1 MGVTLRA
8 LIFVSAWLGVWSF
21 PVEAAVMTLNYSLNL
36 VTRSYDYKPTEWY
49 PDPGY
54 MGPLVGRPVVATM
67 RVSVD
72 TEVPS
77 GPFQTFPE
85 CSIVGFDLACHALS
99 QDGYAGV
106 DYRTGKGVFH
116 IDTADGW
123 FDADLTRMSLEF
135 FFDPGPDTGLG
146 ETTLSFDIV
155 DFTVDGLPTIS
166 SVPVPGSFSLL
177 ALGMGALAF
186 RGARAA

>member
-1 MGVTLRA
+1 
-8 LIFVSAWLGVWSF
+8 
-21 PVEAAVMTLNYSLNL
+21 MTLSYSLNL
-36 VTRSYDYKPTEWY
+36 VTRSYDYKPAEWY

-54 MGPLVGRPVVATM
+54 MGPSVGQSVVATM

-77 GPFQTFPE
+77 GPFQIFPE

-106 DYRTGKGVFH
+106 DYRTGKGDFY

-123 FDADLTRMSLEF
+123 FDADLAGMSLGF

-146 ETTLSFDIV
+146 ETTLFFDIV
-155 DFTVDGLPTIS
+155 DFTVDGLPSIS
-166 SVPVPGSFSLL
+166 SVPISGTFSLL
-177 ALGMGALAF
+177 VLGIGALVFPRIRVA
-186 RGARAA
+186 